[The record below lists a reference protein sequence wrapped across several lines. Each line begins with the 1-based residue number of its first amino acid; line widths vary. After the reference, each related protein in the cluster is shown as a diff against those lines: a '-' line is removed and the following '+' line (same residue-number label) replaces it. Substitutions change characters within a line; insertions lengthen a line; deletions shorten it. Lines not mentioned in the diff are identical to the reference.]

1 MQVGDA
7 VPVVGDTGVGADDAI
22 GGVLAVE
29 LDVDKGFRLYDNA
42 IFCWVAAICVE

>member
-1 MQVGDA
+1 MRAPCMHVGDA

-29 LDVDKGFRLYDNA
+29 LDVDKGFRLYDST
-42 IFCWVAAICVE
+42 IFC